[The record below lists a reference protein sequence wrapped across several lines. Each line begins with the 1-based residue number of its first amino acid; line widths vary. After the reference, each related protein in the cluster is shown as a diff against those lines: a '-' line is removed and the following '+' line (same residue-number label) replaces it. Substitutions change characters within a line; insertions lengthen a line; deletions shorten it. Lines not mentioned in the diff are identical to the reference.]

1 LKTKPPDSILIWF
14 GELTTRRH
22 LLKRGMLLLMP
33 GMLWLMLFLVL
44 PGLVLV
50 LVSVI
55 TRGAYGQLE
64 WVLTLENYRRLAGF
78 SLFGWTADYLMILWR
93 SAVVA
98 FVTTLVSVLL
108 SYPLC
113 FFIAGRPQRTRYLWL
128 TLVIIPFWTNMVI
141 RTYAW
146 FLILSPQMP
155 IARLAAYLGIIAQG
169 APLYPNAFAVYLGM
183 VSIFLPFVTLPLYAS
198 VERLDW
204 SLVEAAKDLYASP
217 VSVFTQAILPQTMPG
232 LSVGIILTFVPA
244 MGVFVVPDLLG
255 GAKYML
261 VGNLIQQQFGPSRDW
276 PFGAAISMGLMV
288 LTLLGIMV
296 YRRRGKDLET
306 V

>member
-1 LKTKPPDSILIWF
+1 MKTMRADTILIWF

-22 LLKRGMLLLMP
+22 LLNRGMVLLMP

-55 TRGAYGQLE
+55 SRGEYGGLE

-98 FVTTLVSVLL
+98 FVTTWVSVIL

-128 TLVIIPFWTNMVI
+128 ILVIIPFWTNMVI

-146 FLILSPQMP
+146 FLILSPEMP
-155 IARLAAYLGIIAQG
+155 IARLAAFLGIIAPG

-204 SLVEAAKDLYASP
+204 SLVEAAQDLYASP
-217 VSVFTQAILPQTMPG
+217 LRVFTQAILPQTMPG

-288 LTLLGIMV
+288 LTLVGINI
-296 YRRRGKDLET
+296 YRRKGKALET

>member
-1 LKTKPPDSILIWF
+1 MNKLLVWY
-14 GELTTRRH
+14 GELTTRQH
-22 LLKRGMLLLMP
+22 LTKRGLYFLGA
-33 GMLWLMLFLVL
+33 GMLWLMMFLVL
-44 PGLVLV
+44 PGLVLI
-50 LVSVI
+50 LVSFA

-64 WVLTLENYRRLAGF
+64 WEFTVENYKRLAGF
-78 SLFGWTADYLMILWR
+78 SLFGWTADYIMIVLR
-93 SAVVA
+93 SVWVA
-98 FVTTLVSVLL
+98 FVTTAISVVL

-113 FFIAGRPQRTRYLWL
+113 FFICARPERSRYFWL

-146 FLILSPQMP
+146 FLILAPELP
-155 IARLAAYLGIIAQG
+155 LAKLAAYMGVIAPG

-183 VSIFLPFVTLPLYAS
+183 VSMFLPFVTLPLYSS

-204 SLVEAAKDLYASP
+204 SLVEAAQDLYASR
-217 VSVFTQAILPQTMPG
+217 VRVFMQAILPQTLPG
-232 LSVGIILTFVPA
+232 LSVGVILTFVPA
-244 MGVFVVPDLLG
+244 MGMFVVPDLLG

-261 VGNLIQQQFGPSRDW
+261 VGNLIQQQFGTSRDW

-288 LTLLGIMV
+288 LTMISLQL
-296 YRRRGKDLET
+296 YRRRSKEIKF